1 MLSSQLGG
9 KMDKERFTPFV
20 LYIERISK
28 NIKRV
33 ADDKM
38 APYGLRSAHVMC
50 ILQIGKTE
58 NGLSSSELAEACG
71 VDKAFIS
78 RVTAELIEKGHI
90 AKADGTE
97 GKYKIKF
104 QLTDSGKEIYKEI
117 VNIVMGCI
125 DTVDTHISVQKLEIF
140 YELLSGIDRG
150 IEALVKKEK

>member
-1 MLSSQLGG
+1 MNT
-9 KMDKERFTPFV
+9 ERFTPFV

-28 NIKRV
+28 NIKRI
-33 ADDKM
+33 ADEKM

-50 ILQIGKTE
+50 IMQIGKTE
-58 NGLSSSELAEACG
+58 EGLSSSELSEACG

-104 QLTDSGKEIYKEI
+104 ELTESGRQINREI
-117 VNIVMGCI
+117 VNIVMECI
-125 DTVDTHISVQKLEIF
+125 DKVDAHISVKKLEIF
-140 YELLSGIDRG
+140 YELLGGIDRG
-150 IEALVKKEK
+150 IETLVKKEK

>member
-1 MLSSQLGG
+1 MNT
-9 KMDKERFTPFV
+9 ERFTPFV

-28 NIKRV
+28 NIKRI
-33 ADDKM
+33 ADEKM

-50 ILQIGKTE
+50 IMQIGKTE
-58 NGLSSSELAEACG
+58 EGLSSSELSEACG

-104 QLTDSGKEIYKEI
+104 ELTESGRQINREI
-117 VNIVMGCI
+117 VNIVMECI
-125 DTVDTHISVQKLEIF
+125 DKVDAHISVKKLEIF
-140 YELLSGIDRG
+140 YELLGGIDRC
-150 IEALVKKEK
+150 IETLVKKEK